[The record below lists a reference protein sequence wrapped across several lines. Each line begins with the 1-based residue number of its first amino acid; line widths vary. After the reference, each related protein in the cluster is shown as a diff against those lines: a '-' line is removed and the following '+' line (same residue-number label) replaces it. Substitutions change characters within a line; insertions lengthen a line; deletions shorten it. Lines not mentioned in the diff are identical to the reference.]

1 MIAGVLVGEPQ
12 GSHALRG
19 GIELAEKPTVIA
31 VQKALESA
39 KKRNFVETVELAIN
53 LKDVDLSI
61 PKNRIQEDIILPNG
75 RGKVVRVCVI
85 GGGELALKAKTV
97 ADLVITPDELGAIA
111 DDKKQAKKV
120 ANSTD
125 YFIAEAPLMAVVG
138 KRLGTVLGPRG
149 KMPKPIPPGA
159 DPAGMV
165 ESLRKSVT
173 VRTKDRKTFHV
184 PVGTVNMSPED
195 IADNIDLVLKRVA
208 LKLEKGTANVA
219 SAYVKTSMGPSERIL

>member
-1 MIAGVLVGEPQ
+1 M
-12 GSHALRG
+12 
-19 GIELAEKPTVIA
+19 A

-39 KKRNFVETVELAIN
+39 KKRNFTETVELAIN

-61 PKNRIQEDIILPNG
+61 PKNRIQEDIVLPNG
-75 RGKVVRVCVI
+75 RGKSVRVCVI
-85 GGGELALKAKTV
+85 GGGELALKAKDV
-97 ADLVITPDELGAIA
+97 ADLVITPEELGAIA
-111 DDKKQAKKV
+111 DDKKQAKKI

-159 DPAGMV
+159 DPAAMV
-165 ESLRKSVT
+165 EGLRKSVT

-184 PVGTVNMSPED
+184 PVGTASMPAEE
-195 IADNIDLVLKRVA
+195 IADNVDTVVKRVA
-208 LKLEKGTANVA
+208 LRLEKGKLNIA
-219 SAYVKTSMGPSERIL
+219 SAYVKTSMGPSEKVL

>member
-1 MIAGVLVGEPQ
+1 M
-12 GSHALRG
+12 
-19 GIELAEKPTVIA
+19 AEKPTVIA
-31 VQKALESA
+31 VQKALEGA

-75 RGKVVRVCVI
+75 RGRAIKVCVI
-85 GGGELALKAKTV
+85 GGGELALKAKSV
-97 ADLVITPDELGAIA
+97 ADLVITPDEIGTIA
-111 DDKKQAKKV
+111 DDKKQAKKI
-120 ANSTD
+120 ANNTD
-125 YFIAEAPLMAVVG
+125 FFIAEAPMMAVVG

-159 DPAGMV
+159 DPSGMIDN
-165 ESLRKSVT
+165 LRKSVT

-184 PVGTVNMSPED
+184 PVGTVNMSAEE

-208 LKLEKGTANVA
+208 LKLEKGMANVA
-219 SAYVKTSMGPSERIL
+219 SAYVKTSMGPSEKIL